1 MARLVLS
8 ALNSRNYSDTR
19 ILQQTGKENSALPPA
34 RGGICFLLWPHLDG
48 STTIPHGTFL
58 KAFLSSRSTIVETIK
73 TAVVVVLLL
82 AVLYGV
88 YVVLNKPE
96 LAPPPQAAGWN
107 DDTAAPPD
115 VEVGVPNPLN
125 GVHPMPLDKQATQ
138 PGQSTLASS
147 LPADSAQLAKSIP
160 QGSITD
166 IADSKTIEAASADP
180 GPASPALAV
189 PTMPASP
196 AAEQSGA
203 KLASASMTAEPLTKL
218 DSGAAADTPAA
229 VSAGEAAKP
238 QVSIYAQAASSGSQD
253 RAEFRSIR
261 AFDNAWNSAVV
272 QLQQGQWSE
281 ALLTLSFFFHDPDIS
296 GEERQRLLDLLD
308 PLAGK
313 VIYSPEHTLEAP
325 YQVKPGER
333 LETIAERF
341 QLPLSLLQNIN
352 GIANPEALQ
361 PGTQLKVLRGP
372 FRAEI
377 DLKRSEM
384 VLFLGKYYA
393 GRFPVS
399 VGNDPA
405 PQASEYQVLA
415 KEAGREYTGANG
427 IRIPARSADNP
438 YGALYLDL
446 GNRVGIHGSPDTLPP
461 NGLGCLSLS
470 AADVADVYSI
480 LSVGS
485 KVTIR

>member
-1 MARLVLS
+1 MDLAGKAVAFLCGGEFLRLEGVRSQLTIRRFK
-8 ALNSRNYSDTR
+8 L
-19 ILQQTGKENSALPPA
+19 TGKVFGVLTGAL
-34 RGGICFLLWPHLDG
+34 FVHPHLRNEYHEYDRRG
-48 STTIPHGTFL
+48 NDQRVHERDLPRGVIQDRQDDRRPH
-58 KAFLSSRSTIVETIK
+58 
-73 TAVVVVLLL
+73 
-82 AVLYGV
+82 
-88 YVVLNKPE
+88 
-96 LAPPPQAAGWN
+96 
-107 DDTAAPPD
+107 DDAAAPPE

-125 GVHPMPLDKQATQ
+125 GMDSAPLDKQAALAGQ
-138 PGQSTLASS
+138 PALASS
-147 LPADSAQLAKSIP
+147 LPAGSAQLAKSIP

-166 IADSKTIEAASADP
+166 IADPKPIEAASADP
-180 GPASPALAV
+180 SPASPALGV

-196 AAEQSGA
+196 AVEESGA
-203 KLASASMTAEPLTKL
+203 KLASASMNAEPLTKL
-218 DSGAAADTPAA
+218 NSGAAAVTSEAVSAGNSSHPAA
-229 VSAGEAAKP
+229 VSAAEAAKP
-238 QVSIYAQAASSGSQD
+238 QVSIYAQAANSGSQD

-261 AFDNAWNSAVV
+261 AFDNAWNSAVA
-272 QLQQGQWSE
+272 QLQKGQWSE
-281 ALLTLSFFFHDPDIS
+281 ALLTLSFFFHDPDIT

-313 VIYSPEHTLEAP
+313 VIYSPDHTLEAP

-333 LETIAERF
+333 LETIAEQFR
-341 QLPLSLLQNIN
+341 LPVSLLQNIN
-352 GIANPEALQ
+352 AIANPQALQ

-393 GRFPVS
+393 GRFAVS

-461 NGLGCLSLS
+461 SGLGCLSLS
-470 AADVADVYSI
+470 AADVADVYGI

-485 KVTIR
+485 KVTVR